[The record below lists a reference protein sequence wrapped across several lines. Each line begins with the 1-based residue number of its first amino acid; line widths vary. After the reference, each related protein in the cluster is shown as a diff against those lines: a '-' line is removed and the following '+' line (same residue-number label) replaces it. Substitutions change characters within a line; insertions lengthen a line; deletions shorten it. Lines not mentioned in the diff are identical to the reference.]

1 MGGVRPEITCA
12 GGPCNLTAPR
22 VTGNEM
28 KKAILSLCVA
38 VTAAFAFIGCNK
50 SSDGISSGGGSS
62 GGGSSGGGEK
72 SRVGGVNISDLDG
85 HKFEKKEMPEMPAGK
100 TKYKAET
107 KPWFGYVGSVSVETE
122 EIKEK
127 LPTMDEYLEKA
138 MKDWS
143 RGGEQLQ
150 VQNKTDSTATV
161 SGKNAFGTVIR
172 RVFRDEAKNCFV
184 VVRGWY
190 HDRNDS
196 HKAAVES
203 CVNSAE
209 L

>member
-1 MGGVRPEITCA
+1 MGGVRPEIICA

-38 VTAAFAFIGCNK
+38 VTAALAFIGCNK
-50 SSDGISSGGGSS
+50 SSDG
-62 GGGSSGGGEK
+62 GSSGGGEK
-72 SRVGGVNISDLDG
+72 SHGHYCAFYRVGGVNISDLDG
-85 HKFEKKEMPEMPAGK
+85 NEFKKVEMPAGK
-100 TKYKAET
+100 TRYKAET
-107 KPWFGYVGSVSVETE
+107 KPKLGYAASVSVETE
-122 EIKEK
+122 EIKGK

-138 MKDWS
+138 MRVEWNLEMPV
-143 RGGEQLQ
+143 RPQ
-150 VQNKTDSTATV
+150 VQSKTDSTATV
-161 SGKNAFGTVIR
+161 SGPRDGGTTIL

-190 HDRNDS
+190 YNGNDAPY
-196 HKAAVES
+196 KAAVES
-203 CVNSAE
+203 CVNSAK

>member
-1 MGGVRPEITCA
+1 MGGVRPEIICA

-38 VTAAFAFIGCNK
+38 VTAALAFIGCNK
-50 SSDGISSGGGSS
+50 SSDG
-62 GGGSSGGGEK
+62 GSSGGGEK
-72 SRVGGVNISDLDG
+72 PRVGGVNISDLDG

-127 LPTMDEYLEKA
+127 WPTMDE
-138 MKDWS
+138 
-143 RGGEQLQ
+143 
-150 VQNKTDSTATV
+150 
-161 SGKNAFGTVIR
+161 
-172 RVFRDEAKNCFV
+172 
-184 VVRGWY
+184 
-190 HDRNDS
+190 
-196 HKAAVES
+196 
-203 CVNSAE
+203 
-209 L
+209 